1 MTPEGRVKK
10 RVKEIL
16 NELGAYYTMPMG
28 TGFSSSGAPDFI
40 ICIAGLFYG
49 IECKANGG
57 KPTALQLKHHDDIRK
72 AGGIAVVIDE
82 TNVENLR
89 KEILSYVE
97 VKADFK
103 VVAVGEVGQR
113 NSEDRKGK
121 AAVRVY
127 RAVEE

>member
-16 NELGAYYTMPMG
+16 NELGAYYTMPIG

-72 AGGIAVVIDE
+72 AGGIAVVI
-82 TNVENLR
+82 
-89 KEILSYVE
+89 LSYVE

-103 VVAVGEVGQR
+103 VVAVGEVGQG
-113 NSEDRKGK
+113 NSKDRKGK

>member
-16 NELGAYYTMPMG
+16 SDLNAYAVMPV
-28 TGFSSSGAPDFI
+28 TGGYGGSGAPDFI

-72 AGGIAVVIDE
+72 AGGIAFVVDE

-103 VVAVGEVGQR
+103 VVAVGEVGQG
-113 NSEDRKGK
+113 DRPKAKGK

>member
-16 NELGAYYTMPMG
+16 ADLNAYSVMPV
-28 TGFSSSGAPDFI
+28 TGGYGGSGAPDFI

-57 KPTALQLKHHDDIRK
+57 KATALQLKHHDDIRK
-72 AGGIAVVIDE
+72 AGGIALIVDE

-89 KEILSYVE
+89 KEILNHVE
-97 VKADFK
+97 ESKNLVHA
-103 VVAVGEVGQR
+103 EVGQVDQGR
-113 NSEDRKGK
+113 SESNKVKRS
-121 AAVRVY
+121 VRVL
-127 RAVEE
+127 RALD

>member
-113 NSEDRKGK
+113 DRPKAKGK